1 MTLPTVSI
9 RHVSH
14 NQLYRCIRVLYDVH
28 HEVCTTPSHQARQ
41 AAEFRRMKDGLD
53 GADVL
58 LHFDF
63 SDNFSCS
70 HQESIQSVYWC
81 QSQVSIFTGG
91 SLPQRRRS
99 RDARTD
105 LTDHTKTTIVVY
117 LEYLCSPWQ
126 QHPSVE

>member
-9 RHVSH
+9 RQVSH

-81 QSQVSIFTGG
+81 QSQVSIFTVAVYRKDADPEHLFPLISQITQRPPLSSIWSIFAVHG
-91 SLPQRRRS
+91 SNTL
-99 RDARTD
+99 
-105 LTDHTKTTIVVY
+105 L
-117 LEYLCSPWQ
+117 
-126 QHPSVE
+126 